1 MAAAWIYP
9 AVAAKGRGLG
19 NEDYGPVGESSE
31 PRSKL
36 RVGTFMAAACAN
48 MAHLAQQNILGMNS
62 TDKDRRPRYDES
74 FKIEALRLWKT
85 TRQSAGEVA
94 KGLGISPATLY
105 SWGRETR
112 SEVIGSSVV
121 ASTLIREMK
130 QEIARLREDNDKLR
144 EQREVL
150 KKTLAILF
158 ESLRSPSESARARVA
173 ELPAELRAQ

>member
-1 MAAAWIYP
+1 
-9 AVAAKGRGLG
+9 
-19 NEDYGPVGESSE
+19 
-31 PRSKL
+31 
-36 RVGTFMAAACAN
+36 
-48 MAHLAQQNILGMNS
+48 MNS
-62 TDKDRRPRYDES
+62 PDKDRRPRYDES

-85 TRQSAGEVA
+85 TQQSAGEVA

-112 SEVIGSSVV
+112 AEGTDSSVV

-130 QEIARLREDNDKLR
+130 QEIGRLREENDKLR

-158 ESLRSPSESARARVA
+158 ESFRGPPESAPARVVDM
-173 ELPAELRAQ
+173 PAELHAQ